1 MSLTPQELQ
10 TQLEAACPGIGN
22 RLGDWSDKSTWELL
36 FPDGATDAQKAAAQA
51 VIDAATIPLVMSQ
64 RQWTPYEFYQKFT
77 AAERSALKAS
87 TDATV
92 QEFMSDM
99 ALYQVVYPDSDE
111 MTTAMSCLV
120 TLGIIT
126 DARKTQILQ

>member
-10 TQLEAACPGIGN
+10 TQLEAASPGINN
-22 RLGDWSDKSTWELL
+22 RLGKFDDKSTWELL
-36 FPDGATDAQKAAAQA
+36 FPSDATNAQKAAAQA
-51 VIDAATIPLVMSQ
+51 VIAAATIPLVMSH

-77 AAERSALKAS
+77 ATERAALKAS

-111 MTTAMSCLV
+111 MTTAMSYLV

-126 DARKTQILQ
+126 DARKTEILK